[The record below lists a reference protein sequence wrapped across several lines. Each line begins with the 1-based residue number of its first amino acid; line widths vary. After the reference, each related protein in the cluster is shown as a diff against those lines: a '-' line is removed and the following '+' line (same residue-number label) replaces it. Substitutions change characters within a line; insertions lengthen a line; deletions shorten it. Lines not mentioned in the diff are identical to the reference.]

1 MLQVT
6 YSPSSGF
13 PSSPCNVSN
22 VTTLLLQNLF
32 NNSQYSI
39 FVCALTMGGYG
50 PNISVSATTPRGKL
64 QSKLVFYLKLIY
76 EIFNAAPSTDPRI
89 VYLRLSTPINI
100 ENHQNDAALS
110 QLQDEVLDLT
120 LFYTFIAIHFLLQ
133 IAKVANISLLAV
145 GINGAFT
152 LESLCTSVQRYM

>member
-22 VTTLLLQNLF
+22 VTTLLLQNLL
-32 NNSQYSI
+32 NNTQYSI
-39 FVCALTMGGYG
+39 FVYALTRGGYG

-64 QSKLVFYLKLIY
+64 QSKLVFYLRLIY

-110 QLQDEVLDLT
+110 QLQDEVLDLA
-120 LFYTFIAIHFLLQ
+120 LFYTFMPFIFSCRLQ
-133 IAKVANISLLAV
+133 RWQTSASLQLV
-145 GINGAFT
+145 
-152 LESLCTSVQRYM
+152 

>member
-1 MLQVT
+1 M
-6 YSPSSGF
+6 
-13 PSSPCNVSN
+13 
-22 VTTLLLQNLF
+22 
-32 NNSQYSI
+32 
-39 FVCALTMGGYG
+39 
-50 PNISVSATTPRGKL
+50 R
-64 QSKLVFYLKLIY
+64 LIY
-76 EIFNAAPSTDPRI
+76 EIFNAVPSTDPRI